1 MSTLKADSDGR
12 VALTGALTSRQ
23 VPAVFRDSQIW
34 RSKGV
39 PGVIDLAGVD
49 RTDSSALALL
59 LEWKSW
65 AQAAGQT
72 VRFINPPRSLCV
84 FASLSQI
91 GELLGWRTLD
101 FDDNGEQDSCC
112 G

>member
-12 VALTGALTSRQ
+12 VALSGALTSRQ
-23 VPAVFRDSQIW
+23 VPSLFRDSQIW
-34 RSKGV
+34 RRQGL
-39 PGVIDLAGVD
+39 PDEIDLAGVE

-65 AQAAGQT
+65 AKASGQP

-84 FASLSQI
+84 LASLSQI
-91 GELLGWRTLD
+91 GELLGWRALD
-101 FDDNGEQDSCC
+101 FDDNGGQDACC